1 MGAITLETITKE
13 FDGQKVL
20 DGIDLDVTEGEFLV
34 VLGASGGGKST
45 LLNLIAGL
53 LFPTSGRIRFG
64 DREVTELD
72 VYHRNVAYVFQDY
85 ALYPHMTAEENIRF
99 PLENMKLPKREIHT
113 KTQETLDLLKL
124 DDVRGK
130 VPAQFSG
137 GQKQR
142 VAIGRALVRD
152 PYVFLFDEP
161 LSNLDPQL
169 RDHLQLELKQ
179 LHRELNKTFIYVTHD
194 QHSAMVLG
202 DRVGF
207 LAEGVIQQAGEP
219 MTLYRDPVN
228 LNVARFFGFPPL
240 NVLSKNSFRLLS
252 NHSVPEGTVHI
263 GIRPEHLILE
273 RDPQGPFE
281 VMWVQKMGYAQ
292 FATIGV
298 HETPVCGLCADPE
311 LSEGMAVGWRMLEN
325 YLMYFD
331 AGDFKING

>member
-1 MGAITLETITKE
+1 MGAITLEKITKA
-13 FDGQKVL
+13 FDGRAVL
-20 DGIDLDVTEGEFLV
+20 DGIDLEVAEGEFLV

-53 LFPTSGRIRFG
+53 LFPDSGRIRFG
-64 DREVTELD
+64 GRDVTALD

-85 ALYPHMTAEENIRF
+85 ALYPHMTAEENVRF
-99 PLENMKLPKREIHT
+99 PLENMKLPKTEIHK
-113 KTQETLDLLKL
+113 KTRETLDLLKL

-130 VPAQFSG
+130 LPAQLSG

-179 LHRELNKTFIYVTHD
+179 LHRELNKTFLYVTHD
-194 QHSAMVLG
+194 QHSAMVMG

-207 LAEGVIQQAGEP
+207 LSGGAIQQAGPP

-228 LNVARFFGFPPL
+228 LEVARFFGFPPL
-240 NVLSKNSFRLLS
+240 NVLSKQVFRLLS
-252 NHSVPEGTVHI
+252 PYSLPEGTVHV

-273 RDPQGPFE
+273 GDPKGPFE

-292 FATIGV
+292 FATIRV
-298 HETPVCGLCADPE
+298 HDTPVCGLCADPG
-311 LSEGMAVGWRMLEN
+311 LKEGMTVGWRILEN
-325 YLMYFD
+325 YLMFFD
-331 AGDFKING
+331 AGASKMSG